1 MSALSNTQ
9 AQNTL
14 LLLQSKLL
22 MKNFIKNTI
31 IGGIFFLIPV
41 VIATAILGKALKM
54 TKSIS
59 VPLSEALGADS
70 VKDLVFVNTVTVLCL
85 IVLCFVAGLFST
97 TILGKRLFKNLD
109 TFLQK
114 FIPGYTYLKN
124 MTSEFDVNQSVS
136 SFKPVLIRLDDQSQI
151 AFEVERTE
159 TEQVVVFLPGSPDP
173 RSGTVI
179 LIDSDRVT
187 YIDASF
193 LSVSSTLKRFG
204 RDTQFLLQKE

>member
-1 MSALSNTQ
+1 
-9 AQNTL
+9 
-14 LLLQSKLL
+14 
-22 MKNFIKNTI
+22 MKNFIEKTI
-31 IGGIFFLIPV
+31 IGGLFFLIPV
-41 VIATAILGKALKM
+41 VVAIAILGKALKIM
-54 TKSIS
+54 KSIS

-70 VKDLVFVNTVTVLCL
+70 VKDVLFVNSLTVFCL
-85 IVLCFVAGLFST
+85 IALCFIAGLFSST
-97 TILGKRLFKNLD
+97 PLGKKLFQALD
-109 TFLQK
+109 AFLQK

-179 LIDSDRVT
+179 LMDSDRVT
-187 YIDASF
+187 PIDASF

-204 RDTQFLLQKE
+204 RDTQVLLRK